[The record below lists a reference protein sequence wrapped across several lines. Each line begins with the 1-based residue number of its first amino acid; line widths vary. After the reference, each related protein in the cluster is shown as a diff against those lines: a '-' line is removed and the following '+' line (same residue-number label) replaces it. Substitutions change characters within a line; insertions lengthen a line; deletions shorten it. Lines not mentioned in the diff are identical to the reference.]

1 MEFGSGLHGLLCQI
15 PVVGSSQIRT
25 CRLYTFSRFP
35 RIGKAIQIVQSL
47 PVSVQPSVVIVRG
60 EGGGLHLVMVRSSV
74 GEVTTRS

>member
-25 CRLYTFSRFP
+25 CRLYTFSSFP

-60 EGGGLHLVMVRSSV
+60 GGLHLVMVRSSV